1 MNYFRQLKIAVLHTG
16 TEAGSAL
23 DRNNRI
29 AVFAFAI
36 LPGLSPNFNSF
47 ILLASMVWGL
57 YCLATGRLA
66 LNLSRSD
73 RLVAISMSI
82 YPLVMIASIFINPP
96 YSEELDWIFRLLPF
110 FRSG

>member
-1 MNYFRQLKIAVLHTG
+1 MNYFRQLKIAVLHPG

-57 YCLATGRLA
+57 
-66 LNLSRSD
+66 
-73 RLVAISMSI
+73 
-82 YPLVMIASIFINPP
+82 
-96 YSEELDWIFRLLPF
+96 
-110 FRSG
+110 